1 MKLNS
6 RLFLYFFT
14 TFLALVV
21 VIAFFQYQRE
31 KDFRTEQLD
40 QLLSTYNHTVN
51 RYIELNGFNQE
62 SLNDF
67 LRVLP
72 DSSVRI
78 TVVQFNGEV
87 VYDSYVTD
95 ETRLENHALRP
106 EIQAANEGKGVSIRK
121 SGSTGIEFYYLAHR
135 FQHYYIRSAL
145 PYNVSLAAALSAN
158 MYFLYIIFLVLAA
171 ASIVLFFISK
181 NITRSIDRLQLF
193 LQKAEDEQMEEAN
206 IIFPKDQLGQIS
218 ANIVKTYKNLW
229 QTQWQVRREREK
241 LIQHLQISQE
251 GLGIFSS
258 EKKEILVNTHFT
270 LYAQILSDKEIASVD
285 EIFYLP
291 EFAEL
296 NKFIDDSL
304 KQKGIQRKRLQLEKG
319 GRIFL
324 IQAIVFKDATFE
336 ISINDITIQE
346 QENRLKRQL
355 TQNISHELKTPV
367 SSIMGYME
375 SILNNPGLDPDR
387 MNFFIE
393 RSFQQAQR
401 LTSLLQDISTLN
413 KIDESKEIFEKAQ
426 VDIAETVKDVLQ
438 DVHLQLEE
446 KGVIVENKLIA
457 PLPVQGNRSL
467 LYSIFRNLTDNAM
480 AYAGSNITLRIEC
493 YREDPEYYYFSFTDT
508 GVGVKEEHLSR
519 LFERFYRVDKG
530 RSRKA
535 GGTGLGLAI
544 VKNAVIFHGGS
555 ISAKNIPG
563 GGLNFIFSIRKHQ
576 EAGTSNQA

>member
-51 RYIELNGFNQE
+51 RYIELNGFDEE
-62 SLNDF
+62 SLDDF

-72 DSSVRI
+72 DSNVRI
-78 TVVQFNGEV
+78 TVVRFNGQV
-87 VYDSYVTD
+87 VYDSYF
-95 ETRLENHALRP
+95 ENEEKLENHASRP

-121 SGSTGIEFYYLAHR
+121 SGSAGIEFYYLAHR
-135 FQHYYIRSAL
+135 FQHFYIRSAL
-145 PYNVSLAAALSAN
+145 PYNVSLATALSAN
-158 MYFLYIIFLVLAA
+158 MYFLYIIVLVLLV
-171 ASIVLFFISK
+171 ASLVLFFISK

-193 LQKAEDEQMEEAN
+193 LQKAENEQMEEAN

-258 EKKEILVNTHFT
+258 EKKEILVNAHFT
-270 LYAQILSDKEIASVD
+270 LYAQILSDKEITTVD

-296 NKFIDDSL
+296 NQFVDESL
-304 KQKGIQRKRLQLEKG
+304 KQKGIHRKRLQLEKG

-375 SILNNPGLDPDR
+375 SILNNPGLDAGR
-387 MNFFIE
+387 LNFFIE

-413 KIDESKEIFEKAQ
+413 KIDESKAIFERSR
-426 VDIAETVKDVLQ
+426 VDIVEIVKDVFE

-446 KGVIVENKLIA
+446 KDFSVENNLTGVLAIE
-457 PLPVQGNRSL
+457 GNRSL
-467 LYSIFRNLTDNAM
+467 LYSIFRNLTDNAL
-480 AYAGSNITLRIEC
+480 AYAGSAITLRVEC
-493 YREDPEYYYFSFTDT
+493 YREDAGNYYFSFSDN
-508 GVGVKEEHLSR
+508 GVGVNEEHLSR

-544 VKNAVIFHGGS
+544 VKNAVLFHGGN

-563 GGLNFIFSIRKHQ
+563 GGLNFIFSLAKR
-576 EAGTSNQA
+576 

>member
-1 MKLNS
+1 MKLYS

-21 VIAFFQYQRE
+21 VIAFFQYNRE
-31 KDFRTEQLD
+31 KEFRTEQLD

-51 RYIELNGFNQE
+51 RFVELNGFDGA
-62 SLNDF
+62 SLDEF
-67 LRVLP
+67 IKVLP

-78 TVVQFNGEV
+78 TVIEFDGDVL
-87 VYDSYVTD
+87 YDSYVKD
-95 ETRLENHALRP
+95 ETQLENHSNRP
-106 EIQAANEGKGVSIRK
+106 EVKDANQGKGVSIRK
-121 SGSTGIEFYYLAHR
+121 SGSTGIEFYYLAHK

-145 PYNVSLAAALSAN
+145 PYNLSLTTTLSAN
-158 MYFLYIIFLVLAA
+158 LYFLYIIFFVLTV
-171 ASIVLFFISK
+171 ASLILYFISK

-193 LQKAEDEQMEEAN
+193 LQKAENEQVGEET
-206 IIFPKDQLGQIS
+206 IVFPKDQLGQIS

-229 QTQWQVRREREK
+229 KTQWQVRREREK

-251 GLGIFSS
+251 GLGIFSA
-258 EKKEILVNTHFT
+258 EKKEILVNAHFT
-270 LYAQILSDKEIASVD
+270 LYAQIVSDKELTGVD

-291 EFAEL
+291 EFAGL
-296 NKFIDDSL
+296 NQFIDESL
-304 KQKGIQRKRLQLEKG
+304 KLRGIHRKGMQLEKG

-336 ISINDITIQE
+336 ISINDITVQE
-346 QENRLKRQL
+346 QEKRLKRQL

-375 SILNNPGLDPDR
+375 SILNNPGIDESR
-387 MNFFIE
+387 KSFFIE

-401 LTSLLQDISTLN
+401 LSALLQDISMLN
-413 KIDESKEIFEKAQ
+413 KIDESKNIFEKEP
-426 VDIAETVKDVLQ
+426 VDIVQTVKDVLE

-446 KGVIVENKLIA
+446 KGCTVENRLDGS
-457 PLPVQGNRSL
+457 LLLHGNRSL
-467 LYSIFRNLTDNAM
+467 VYSIFRNLTDNAL
-480 AYAGSNITLRIEC
+480 AYAGQNISLRIEC
-493 YREDPEYYYFSFTDT
+493 YREDAENYYFSFSDN
-508 GVGVKEEHLSR
+508 GVGVNEEHLPR

-555 ISAKNIPG
+555 ISAKNIPT
-563 GGLNFIFSIRKHQ
+563 GGLNFIFSLKKQ
-576 EAGTSNQA
+576 NTNNND

>member
-1 MKLNS
+1 MRLFS
-6 RLFLYFFT
+6 RLFIYFFT

-21 VIAFFQYQRE
+21 VIAFFQYNRE
-31 KDFRTEQLD
+31 KEFRTEQLD

-51 RYIELNGFNQE
+51 RFVEINGFDNA
-62 SLNDF
+62 SLDEF
-67 LRVLP
+67 IKVLP

-78 TVVQFNGEV
+78 TVIKFDGEV
-87 VYDSYVTD
+87 LYDSYVKD
-95 ETRLENHALRP
+95 ESKLENHINRP
-106 EIQAANEGKGVSIRK
+106 EVKDANQGKGVSIRK
-121 SGSTGIEFYYLAHR
+121 SGSTGIEFYYLAHK

-145 PYNVSLAAALSAN
+145 PYNLSLAATLSAN
-158 MYFLYIIFLVLAA
+158 LYFMYIIFFVLVV
-171 ASIVLFFISK
+171 ASLILYFISK

-193 LQKAEDEQMEEAN
+193 LQKAENEQVEEGT
-206 IIFPKDQLGQIS
+206 IVFPKDQLGQIS

-229 QTQWQVRREREK
+229 RTQWQVRREREK

-251 GLGIFSS
+251 GLGIFST
-258 EKKEILVNTHFT
+258 EKKEILVNAHFT
-270 LYAQILSDKEIASVD
+270 LYAQIVSDKELTEVD

-296 NKFIDDSL
+296 NQFIDESL
-304 KQKGIQRKRLQLEKG
+304 QIKGIHRKRMQLEKG

-336 ISINDITIQE
+336 ISINDITVQE

-375 SILNNPGLDPDR
+375 SIINNPGIDEGR
-387 MNFFIE
+387 KSFFIE

-401 LTSLLQDISTLN
+401 LSALLQDISMLN
-413 KIDESKEIFEKAQ
+413 KIDESKNIFEKEP
-426 VDIAETVKDVLQ
+426 VDLVHTVKDVLE

-446 KGVIVENKLIA
+446 RGCTVDNHLSGS
-457 PLPVQGNRSL
+457 LQLHGNRSL
-467 LYSIFRNLTDNAM
+467 LYSIFRNLTDNAL
-480 AYAGSNITLRIEC
+480 AYAGQDITLRIEC
-493 YREDPEYYYFSFTDT
+493 YREDAGNYYFSFSDN
-508 GVGVKEEHLSR
+508 GVGVNEEHLPR

-555 ISAKNIPG
+555 ISAKNIPT
-563 GGLNFIFSIRKHQ
+563 GGLNFIFSLKK
-576 EAGTSNQA
+576 

>member
-1 MKLNS
+1 M
-6 RLFLYFFT
+6 FLYFFT

-31 KDFRTEQLD
+31 KSFRTEQLD
-40 QLLSTYNHTVN
+40 QLLSTYNHTIN
-51 RYIELNGFNQE
+51 RYIELNGFNTE
-62 SLNDF
+62 SINEF

-78 TVVQFNGEV
+78 TIVNFDGKV
-87 VYDSYVTD
+87 VYDSYVDNT
-95 ETRLENHALRP
+95 EVLENHASRP
-106 EIQAANEGKGVSIRK
+106 EILAADHGKGVSIRK

-145 PYNVSLAAALSAN
+145 PYNVSLAAALAAN
-158 MYFLYIIFLVLAA
+158 LYFLYIIFLVLVV
-171 ASIVLFFISK
+171 ASLVLFFISK

-193 LQKAEDEQMEEAN
+193 LQKAENEQVEEDS
-206 IIFPKDQLGQIS
+206 IVFPKDQLGQIS
-218 ANIVKTYKNLW
+218 ANIVKTYRNLW

-258 EKKEILVNTHFT
+258 EKKEILVNVHFT
-270 LYAQILSDKEIASVD
+270 LYAQIMSDKELTTVD

-291 EFAEL
+291 EFDDL
-296 NKFIDDSL
+296 NQFIDLSL
-304 KQKGIQRKRLQLEKG
+304 QQKGIQRKSMQLEKG

-324 IQAIVFKDATFE
+324 VQAIVFKDATFE
-336 ISINDITIQE
+336 ISINDITVQE

-375 SILNNPGLDPDR
+375 SILNNPGLDEVR
-387 MNFFIE
+387 KSFFIE

-401 LTSLLQDISTLN
+401 LTALLQDISMLN
-413 KIDESKEIFEKAQ
+413 KIDESKNIFEKER
-426 VDIAETVKDVLQ
+426 VDIVQIVKDVLE

-446 KGVIVENKLIA
+446 KEFNVENNLIGE
-457 PLPVQGNRSL
+457 LPFVGNRSL
-467 LYSIFRNLTDNAM
+467 LYSIFRNLTDNAL
-480 AYAGSNITLRIEC
+480 AYAGTNITLRIEC
-493 YREDPEYYYFSFTDT
+493 YREDTDNYYFSFSDS
-508 GVGVKEEHLSR
+508 GVGVNEEHLPR

-535 GGTGLGLAI
+535 GGTGLGLAV

-563 GGLNFIFSIRKHQ
+563 GGLNFIFSLKKEKQ
-576 EAGTSNQA
+576 G

>member
-1 MKLNS
+1 MRLNS

-31 KDFRTEQLD
+31 KEFRTEQLD

-62 SLNDF
+62 SIDDF
-67 LRVLP
+67 LQVLP

-78 TVVQFNGEV
+78 TIVDFKGTV
-87 VYDSYVTD
+87 VYDSYVVN
-95 ETRLENHALRP
+95 EEVLENHAGRP
-106 EIQAANEGKGVSIRK
+106 EIQGANNGKGVSIRK

-145 PYNVSLAAALSAN
+145 PYNVSLATALSAN
-158 MYFLYIIFLVLAA
+158 LYFLYIIFFVLLVASLVLY
-171 ASIVLFFISK
+171 FISK
-181 NITRSIDRLQLF
+181 NITSSIDRLQLF
-193 LQKAEDEQMEEAN
+193 LQKAENEQVEEDS
-206 IIFPKDQLGQIS
+206 IVFPKDQLGQIS
-218 ANIVKTYKNLW
+218 TNIVKTYKNLW
-229 QTQWQVRREREK
+229 RTQWQVRREREK

-258 EKKEILVNTHFT
+258 EKKEILVNAHFT
-270 LYAQILSDKEIASVD
+270 LYAKIMSDKELTSVD

-291 EFAEL
+291 EFEGL
-296 NKFIDDSL
+296 NRFIDESL
-304 KQKGIQRKRLQLEKG
+304 QQKGIQRQRLQLEKG

-336 ISINDITIQE
+336 ISINDITVQE
-346 QENRLKRQL
+346 QEIRLKRQL

-375 SILNNPGLDPDR
+375 SILNNPGLDSGR
-387 MNFFIE
+387 MQFFIE

-401 LTSLLQDISTLN
+401 LTALLQDISMLN
-413 KIDESKEIFEKAQ
+413 KIDESNNIFDTSP
-426 VDIAETVKDVLQ
+426 VDIVETVKDVLE

-446 KGVIVENKLIA
+446 KGVAVENKLSGS
-457 PLPVQGNRSL
+457 LPIQGNRSL
-467 LYSIFRNLTDNAM
+467 LYSIFRNLTDNAL
-480 AYAGSNITLRIEC
+480 AYAGTNITLGIEC
-493 YREDPEYYYFSFTDT
+493 YREDADNYYFSFSDS
-508 GVGVKEEHLSR
+508 GVGVNEEHLPR

-555 ISAKNIPG
+555 ISAKNIPT
-563 GGLNFIFSIRKHQ
+563 GGLNFIFSLKKQ
-576 EAGTSNQA
+576 KNEN

>member
-51 RYIELNGFNQE
+51 RYIELNGFNHE
-62 SLNDF
+62 SLDDF
-67 LRVLP
+67 LQVLP

-78 TVVQFNGEV
+78 TVIKFDGQV
-87 VYDSYVTD
+87 VYDSYIEHEEV
-95 ETRLENHALRP
+95 LENHAHRP
-106 EIQAANEGKGVSIRK
+106 EIEAANNGKGVSIRK

-145 PYNVSLAAALSAN
+145 PYNVSLATALAAN
-158 MYFLYIIFLVLAA
+158 MYFLYIIILVLLV
-171 ASIVLFFISK
+171 ASLVLYFISK

-193 LQKAEDEQMEEAN
+193 LQKAENEQMEDAN

-258 EKKEILVNTHFT
+258 EKKEILVNAHFT
-270 LYAQILSDKEIASVD
+270 LYAKILSDKEINSVD

-296 NKFIDDSL
+296 NQFVDESL
-304 KQKGIQRKRLQLEKG
+304 IQKGIQRKRLQLEKG

-375 SILNNPGLDPDR
+375 SILNNPGLDASR
-387 MNFFIE
+387 MSFFIE

-401 LTSLLQDISTLN
+401 LTSLLQDISMLN
-413 KIDESKEIFEKAQ
+413 KIDESKAVFDCSR
-426 VDIAETVKDVLQ
+426 VDIVEIVKDVLQ

-446 KGVIVENKLIA
+446 KGFIIENKLSGT
-457 PLPVQGNRSL
+457 LPIHGNHSL
-467 LYSIFRNLTDNAM
+467 LYSIFRNLIDNAM

-493 YREDPEYYYFSFTDT
+493 YREDAGNYYFSFSDN
-508 GVGVKEEHLSR
+508 GVGVNEEHLSR

-563 GGLNFIFSIRKHQ
+563 GGLNFIFSLAK
-576 EAGTSNQA
+576 E

>member
-21 VIAFFQYQRE
+21 VIAFFQYHRE
-31 KDFRTEQLD
+31 KEFRTEQLD

-51 RYIELNGFNQE
+51 RFVELNGFSEE
-62 SLNDF
+62 SLDDF

-72 DSSVRI
+72 DSNVRV
-78 TVVQFNGEV
+78 TVIRFDGIV
-87 VYDSYVTD
+87 VYDSYVENED
-95 ETRLENHALRP
+95 RLENHATRP
-106 EIQAANEGKGVSIRK
+106 EIMEANEGKGVSIRK

-158 MYFLYIIFLVLAA
+158 LYFLYIIFFVLAV
-171 ASIVLFFISK
+171 ASLVLFFISK

-193 LQKAEDEQMEEAN
+193 LQKAEDEQMEDAPVV
-206 IIFPKDQLGQIS
+206 FPKDQLGQIS

-258 EKKEILVNTHFT
+258 EKKEILVNAHFT
-270 LYAQILSDKEIASVD
+270 LYAQIMSDKEIASVD

-291 EFAEL
+291 EFADL
-296 NKFIDDSL
+296 NLFIDESL

-336 ISINDITIQE
+336 ISINDITTQE

-375 SILNNPGLDPDR
+375 SILNNPELDSER
-387 MNFFIE
+387 KNFFIE

-401 LTSLLQDISTLN
+401 LTALLQDIATLN
-413 KIDESKEIFEKAQ
+413 KMDESNRIFDRAQ
-426 VDIAETVKDVLQ
+426 VDIAETVKDVIE

-446 KGVIVENKLIA
+446 KGVTVENNLIGKLPI
-457 PLPVQGNRSL
+457 LGNRSL
-467 LYSIFRNLTDNAM
+467 LYSIFRNLTDNALS
-480 AYAGSNITLRIEC
+480 YAGNNVTLRIEC
-493 YREDPEYYYFSFTDT
+493 YREDAAYYYFSFSDT
-508 GVGVKEEHLSR
+508 GVGVQEEHLSR

-563 GGLNFIFSIRKHQ
+563 GGLNFIFSLKK
-576 EAGTSNQA
+576 

>member
-1 MKLNS
+1 VRLNS

-31 KDFRTEQLD
+31 KEFRTEQLD

-62 SLNDF
+62 SIDDF
-67 LRVLP
+67 LQVLP

-78 TVVQFNGEV
+78 TIVDFDGKV
-87 VYDSYVTD
+87 VYDSYVVN
-95 ETRLENHALRP
+95 EEVLENHAARP
-106 EIQAANEGKGVSIRK
+106 EIQGANSGKGVSIRK

-135 FQHYYIRSAL
+135 FQHFYIRSAL

-158 MYFLYIIFLVLAA
+158 LYFLYIIFFVLLV
-171 ASIVLFFISK
+171 ASMVLYFISK

-193 LQKAEDEQMEEAN
+193 LQKAENEQVEEDS

-218 ANIVKTYKNLW
+218 TNIVKTYKNLW
-229 QTQWQVRREREK
+229 RTQWQVRREREK

-258 EKKEILVNTHFT
+258 EKKEILVNAHFT
-270 LYAQILSDKEIASVD
+270 LYAQIMSDKELASVD

-291 EFAEL
+291 EFEVL
-296 NKFIDDSL
+296 NRFIDESL
-304 KQKGIQRKRLQLEKG
+304 QQKGIQRQRLQLEKG

-336 ISINDITIQE
+336 ISINDITVQE

-375 SILNNPGLDPDR
+375 SILNNPGLDSGR
-387 MNFFIE
+387 MQFFIE

-401 LTSLLQDISTLN
+401 LTALLQDISMLN
-413 KIDESKEIFEKAQ
+413 KIDESNNIFETTQ
-426 VDIAETVKDVLQ
+426 VDIVETVKDVLE
-438 DVHLQLEE
+438 DVHLQLED
-446 KGVIVENKLIA
+446 KGIIVDNKLKGS
-457 PLPVQGNRSL
+457 LPIQGNRSL
-467 LYSIFRNLTDNAM
+467 MYSIFRNLTDNAM
-480 AYAGSNITLRIEC
+480 AYAGTDITIRIEC
-493 YREDPEYYYFSFTDT
+493 YREDTENYYFSFSDS
-508 GVGVKEEHLSR
+508 GVGVNEEHLPR

-555 ISAKNIPG
+555 ISAKNIPT
-563 GGLNFIFSIRKHQ
+563 GGLNFIFSLQKQRT
-576 EAGTSNQA
+576 AV